1 MLTVTQRLMSGL
13 GQAGSDWAWSVS
25 INDTSYSP
33 LHTQVTEE
41 LVSEQETK
49 AQDTHDHSS
58 GTSDLE
64 DLYDYYSMANASDSE
79 NIR

>member
-25 INDTSYSP
+25 INDISYSP
-33 LHTQVTEE
+33 PQVTEE
-41 LVSEQETK
+41 PETK

-58 GTSDLE
+58 NTSALQ
-64 DLYDYYSMANASDSE
+64 DLYDYYNE

>member
-13 GQAGSDWAWSVS
+13 GQAGSDWAWSMS
-25 INDTSYSP
+25 INDISYSP
-33 LHTQVTEE
+33 LQTQVTEE
-41 LVSEQETK
+41 PETK

-58 GTSDLE
+58 STSALQ
-64 DLYDYYSMANASDSE
+64 DLYDYYSE

>member
-25 INDTSYSP
+25 INDISYSP
-33 LHTQVTEE
+33 PQVTEE
-41 LVSEQETK
+41 PVSEPKT
-49 AQDTHDHSS
+49 THDHSS
-58 GTSDLE
+58 DTSALQ
-64 DLYDYYSMANASDSE
+64 DLYDYYSE

>member
-13 GQAGSDWAWSVS
+13 GQAGSDWAWSLS
-25 INDTSYSP
+25 INDITYSP
-33 LHTQVTEE
+33 LQTQVTEE
-41 LVSEQETK
+41 LVSEPETK

-58 GTSDLE
+58 STSDLE
-64 DLYDYYSMANASDSE
+64 DLYDYYSE

>member
-13 GQAGSDWAWSVS
+13 GQAGSDWAWSMS
-25 INDTSYSP
+25 IHDISYSP
-33 LHTQVTEE
+33 LQVTEE
-41 LVSEQETK
+41 PETK

-58 GTSDLE
+58 DTSALQ
-64 DLYDYYSMANASDSE
+64 DLYDYYNE

>member
-25 INDTSYSP
+25 INDISYSP
-33 LHTQVTEE
+33 PQTQVTEASYA
-41 LVSEQETK
+41 SEEPETK

-64 DLYDYYSMANASDSE
+64 DLYDYYSE

>member
-25 INDTSYSP
+25 INDISYSP
-33 LHTQVTEE
+33 PQLTEE
-41 LVSEQETK
+41 LVSE

-58 GTSDLE
+58 GTSALQ
-64 DLYDYYSMANASDSE
+64 DLYDYYNE